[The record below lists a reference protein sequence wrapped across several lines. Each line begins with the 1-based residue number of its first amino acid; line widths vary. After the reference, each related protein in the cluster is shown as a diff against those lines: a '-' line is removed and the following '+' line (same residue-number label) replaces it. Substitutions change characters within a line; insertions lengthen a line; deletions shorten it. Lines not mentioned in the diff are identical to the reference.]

1 MMVEA
6 VRQYGYPLGFVH
18 KYLCPSSKANL
29 EGKLWQKTKDNH
41 LLMKAAKAA
50 VTNHAV
56 KKKLWTLASES
67 KSKHIIYEGLILISK
82 EWAIP
87 TLMST
92 C

>member
-29 EGKLWQKTKDNH
+29 DWKLWQKTKDNH

-50 VTNHAV
+50 MTNHAV
-56 KKKLWTLASES
+56 KKKIVNPSES

-82 EWAIP
+82 EWVIP
-87 TLMST
+87 TLRSAS
-92 C
+92 